1 MPRRWRH
8 SGELQKS
15 CASSANLFAFICGPP
30 WAWID
35 WSAVLTEL
43 YIEHGSARR
52 GRENGCDLGGRSHS
66 RDRLTRKYKLADV
79 YRNALH
85 PGDQDMIP
93 APGIQDQELSVA
105 AERSGVNNPTVT
117 RGCDLRARSGC
128 QRNAFFDATRLVG
141 TAKIANLGAI
151 DRKCQQSL
159 GRGKGDRRA
168 QSRRV
173 LQPTDIGLAVRGRWR
188 PLHAGGR
195 GRLGGA
201 LEVLLHLGDQSLQ
214 TVDLLGQRDGARAFR
229 FHVLFDRALLA
240 LAFADQ
246 CGKPDL
252 IVL

>member
-79 YRNALH
+79 NRNALH

-93 APGIQDQELSVA
+93 APGIEDQELSVA
-105 AERSGVNNPTVT
+105 SERPCINNPAVA
-117 RGCDLRARSGC
+117 RGCDLGAGPGS
-128 QRNAFFDATRLVG
+128 QRNAFLYAAGPIG
-141 TAKIANLGAI
+141 TAK
-151 DRKCQQSL
+151 
-159 GRGKGDRRA
+159 
-168 QSRRV
+168 
-173 LQPTDIGLAVRGRWR
+173 
-188 PLHAGGR
+188 
-195 GRLGGA
+195 
-201 LEVLLHLGDQSLQ
+201 
-214 TVDLLGQRDGARAFR
+214 
-229 FHVLFDRALLA
+229 
-240 LAFADQ
+240 FADFHAV
-246 CGKPDL
+246 DR
-252 IVL
+252 